1 MKAYLI
7 VFFFGTTKFLLA
19 PFIGIN
25 GFGLSTFE
33 TYITVSLGGI
43 FGATLFYYLGNK
55 LIDIS
60 QKKRLKKLAKLIEA
74 GKPLPKIM
82 TKTNK
87 TIIKVKHLFGI
98 WGLAFLTA
106 TFISIPIGSIICAKF
121 YHHNKFSIFIIY
133 LFVLINA
140 LILSF
145 IASSFPAI
153 GT

>member
-7 VFFFGTTKFLLA
+7 VFFFGATKFLFS

-25 GFGLSTFE
+25 GFGLSPLETF
-33 TYITVSLGGI
+33 ITVSLGGI
-43 FGATLFYYLGNK
+43 LGATFFYYLGNMF
-55 LIDIS
+55 ISNS
-60 QKKRLKKLAKLIEA
+60 QKRRLTKISILIKE
-74 GKPLPKIM
+74 GKPLPRIM

-87 TIIKVKHLFGI
+87 TIIKVKQLFGI

-121 YHHNKFSIFIIY
+121 YHHNKSSIFIIY
-133 LFVLINA
+133 FFVLVNA

-145 IASSFPAI
+145 IASSFPSI
-153 GT
+153 GK

>member
-25 GFGLSTFE
+25 GFGLSIFE

-43 FGATLFYYLGNK
+43 FGATLFFYLGNK
-55 LIDIS
+55 LMDIS
-60 QKKRLKKLAKLIEA
+60 FKKKLKKIEKLKAE

-87 TIIKVKHLFGI
+87 TIIKVKHGFGI

-106 TFISIPIGSIICAKF
+106 TFISIPVGSIICAKF
-121 YHHNKFSIFIIY
+121 YHHNKMSIFIIY
-133 LFVLINA
+133 FFVLVNA

-145 IASSFPAI
+145 IASSFPSI
-153 GT
+153 GI